1 MPGLSAGPLT
11 WNILRRMVWRSV
23 LAACSLAA
31 AFGFSSLA
39 QTNPAPSQ
47 QNPAPAQSAPAQS
60 SPTLQLQDLPP
71 DPHTPTPAEAE
82 QQRQQAAINAAMRL
96 ATLQAGWGP
105 SMDSPGLSIALAEM
119 KRTKMPEGS
128 TQIRYQI
135 TGSGFAPGERLLLVR
150 WPLNSEAQ
158 TLMGGIQFDAKGVA
172 VCTAA
177 VPAKAPAAA
186 AAPDSTGQS
195 GTPASGLSAAPA
207 PQTGNTPPAAALP
220 PNCTDTMRPQQPVEI
235 AVTAAPGEAIRVA
248 LMSED
253 RKHGAANNAVPFPV
267 ENTDKGC
274 NLEVILGMK
283 DAALV
288 LIEGAG
294 FPPNAPLKLD
304 VVTGANTRE
313 LHPRSA
319 ANGQIVVPLL
329 AGAKGQ
335 TSGQTTVRFA
345 GVNHT
350 PSLKAPTTPPVP
362 DPECAPAI
370 SFPWGA
376 GSYKTE

>member
-1 MPGLSAGPLT
+1 
-11 WNILRRMVWRSV
+11 
-23 LAACSLAA
+23 
-31 AFGFSSLA
+31 
-39 QTNPAPSQ
+39 
-47 QNPAPAQSAPAQS
+47 
-60 SPTLQLQDLPP
+60 
-71 DPHTPTPAEAE
+71 
-82 QQRQQAAINAAMRL
+82 MRL
-96 ATLQAGWGP
+96 ATMEAGWGP
-105 SMDSPGLSIALAEM
+105 TMDSPGLSIALAEV
-119 KRTKMPEGS
+119 KRTKTPDGL
-128 TQIRYQI
+128 TQITYQI
-135 TGSGFAPGERLLLVR
+135 TGSGFAPGERLLLMR

-158 TLMGGIQFDAKGVA
+158 TMMGGIQFNAKGVA
-172 VCTAA
+172 VCTA
-177 VPAKAPAAA
+177 PAQATPAPAGAATPDAAARA
-186 AAPDSTGQS
+186 AAPAG
-195 GTPASGLSAAPA
+195 GLSPAPA
-207 PQTGNTPPAAALP
+207 PNTGSGHTAAAP
-220 PNCTDTMRPQQPVEI
+220 PPSCTDTMQPQQPVEI

-288 LIEGAG
+288 LIEGTG
-294 FPPNAPLKLD
+294 FPPNTPLKLD

-313 LHPRSA
+313 LHPRAA

-329 AGAKGQ
+329 TGAKGQ

-350 PSLKAPTTPPVP
+350 PSLQTSTTPPAP
-362 DPECAPAI
+362 DSECAPAV

-376 GSYKTE
+376 GSYKAE